1 MPPPVGCGPVSRPSS
16 AFPDDENRCSDAKAK
31 VSEFTE
37 RKNEL
42 LPKVGELNRDIR
54 IADEKATGEN
64 VSDQQTDT
72 RH

>member
-1 MPPPVGCGPVSRPSS
+1 
-16 AFPDDENRCSDAKAK
+16 
-31 VSEFTE
+31 
-37 RKNEL
+37 L